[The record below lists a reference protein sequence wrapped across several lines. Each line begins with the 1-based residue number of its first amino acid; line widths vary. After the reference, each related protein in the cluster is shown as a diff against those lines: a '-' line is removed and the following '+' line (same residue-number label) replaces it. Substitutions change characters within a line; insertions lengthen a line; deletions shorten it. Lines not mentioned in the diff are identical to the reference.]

1 MENIKTGIHGGMDST
16 KVSTNTMVQK
26 PCIPSI
32 GGVAHDV
39 QQFEVNVFGA
49 VAMIKAVL
57 PSMRGRISIPSSNGS
72 VADLP
77 LKSQCVDSGIELHR
91 WSGR

>member
-1 MENIKTGIHGGMDST
+1 MDST

-39 QQFEVNVFGA
+39 HQFEVNVFGA
-49 VAMIKAVL
+49 VAMIKGVL

-72 VADLP
+72 VAGLP